1 MGTTVSPMGS
11 TLRAAEGRINGI
23 VPPPA
28 PYDPARTG
36 ESGWPHP
43 SVEQVDGML
52 DPAGRTLESLF
63 AHQPG
68 ANSARLSPFDPAG
81 RDVLSG
87 PMLAQQEQRNVV
99 QLQNAAAMATNDA
112 MIRQMAAASPL
123 PDLNS
128 PMAQNGAA
136 GMEKRGPVEFN
147 HAISYVNKIKVSMQ
161 NINKKLSRVN

>member
-1 MGTTVSPMGS
+1 MGTTVSPMGG
-11 TLRAAEGRINGI
+11 TIKMAGEGRINGI

-28 PYDPARTG
+28 PYDPARPG
-36 ESGWPHP
+36 EAGWPHQ
-43 SVEQVDGML
+43 SLEQIDGML

-68 ANSARLSPFDPAG
+68 ANQARLSPFDSTG

-87 PMLAQQEQRNVV
+87 PMLAQQERNNVA

-147 HAISYVNKIKVSMQ
+147 HAISYVNKIKVS
-161 NINKKLSRVN
+161 LT